1 MDRSG
6 CLAEGRGFGNL
17 ETATNRCLISTET
30 REGRINS
37 VFHINEIRSKDLCA
51 KRPKRQFIFNH
62 NRLSGPKSSSML
74 LKATTSQY

>member
-17 ETATNRCLISTET
+17 ETATNRYLISTET

-37 VFHINEIRSKDLCA
+37 VFISMKSKA
-51 KRPKRQFIFNH
+51 KTCVQKGQKGNLF
-62 NRLSGPKSSSML
+62 S
-74 LKATTSQY
+74 TTIV